1 MYGKGGVRGEGRHAW
16 GPAWRGGGM
25 LCVAGDMHG
34 RLVSQFR
41 RLKE

>member
-1 MYGKGGVRGEGRHAW
+1 MGACMTGW
-16 GPAWRGGGM
+16 GGGM

-34 RLVSQFR
+34 RFVSQFR